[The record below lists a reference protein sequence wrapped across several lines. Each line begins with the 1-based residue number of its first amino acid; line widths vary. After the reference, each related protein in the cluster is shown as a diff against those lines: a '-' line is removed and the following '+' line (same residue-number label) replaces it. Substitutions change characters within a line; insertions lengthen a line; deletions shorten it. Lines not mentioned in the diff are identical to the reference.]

1 MKIVSALS
9 KPAIRALIGD
19 NREQLIRLAVRSPI
33 RRVSAA
39 ARPDLD
45 DLDPTSCHQGPR
57 DYSNFSRAAR
67 ARGSADGEIS
77 VTCVTAVEVLDAKNS
92 YYG

>member
-45 DLDPTSCHQGPR
+45 DLDPTSCHQGHLE
-57 DYSNFSRAAR
+57 SNVEKEE
-67 ARGSADGEIS
+67 EIY
-77 VTCVTAVEVLDAKNS
+77 AK
-92 YYG
+92 

>member
-1 MKIVSALS
+1 MKIVSALC

-19 NREQLIRLAVRSPI
+19 DREQLIRLAVRSPI

-45 DLDPTSCHQGPR
+45 DLDPTSCHQGPFR
-57 DYSNFSRAAR
+57 INRR
-67 ARGSADGEIS
+67 EGRGIY
-77 VTCVTAVEVLDAKNS
+77 AK
-92 YYG
+92 